1 MTIKNILKPDI
12 YSIMIMGD
20 IMFQNKKILILGMAR
35 SGYQAA
41 KYLKKRGNE
50 VILNDGGSEEK
61 QDSNQVQELKDL
73 GVELIFGSHPDDLLD
88 KSFDYLIKNP
98 GVPIDHKYV
107 LDAKRLGIEVINEVE
122 MSYLLLPKDVTLVG
136 ITGTNGKTTTT
147 TLTYKIM
154 KEAYGDR
161 VHLAGNIGY
170 PLCSILDKLKKD
182 DIIVMEVSCQQGEN
196 FHKFKPH
203 IGVFTNISPAHID
216 FLKTFEHYKEVKARM
231 FYNQDKNDIA
241 ILNIE
246 NEDVMNELRNIS
258 SKTKY
263 FSSKNEINGCYL
275 KDGVIYYYDEKI
287 IDRDLIKLPG
297 IHNVENCLA
306 AIMACKEMGVSNKAI
321 CDVLTTFTGVEHRL
335 EYVDTVDGVRYYND
349 TEATNIKCTQ
359 IALSSFDQ
367 DITLILGGLERGQVF
382 DDLTPYMTHVKNIV
396 AIGQCRERVK
406 EFGDSLHIPTYVY
419 EKLEDGFKKCV
430 EITKNGGIVLLSPAS
445 ASWDQYKEC
454 EIRGA
459 EFKQYVKNM
468 KESEENEN

>member
-1 MTIKNILKPDI
+1 MTIKNILKPNI

-20 IMFQNKKILILGMAR
+20 IMFKNKKILILGMAR

-122 MSYLLLPKDVTLVG
+122 MSYLLLPKDVTLIG

-170 PLCSILDKLKKD
+170 PLCSILDELKKD

-246 NEDVMNELRNIS
+246 NEDVMDELRNIS

-367 DITLILGGLERGQVF
+367 DITLILGGLERGQAF
-382 DDLTPYMTHVKNIV
+382 EDLTPYMTHVKNIV

-419 EKLEDGFKKCV
+419 EKLEEGFKKCV

>member
-122 MSYLLLPKDVTLVG
+122 MSYLLLPKDVTLIG

-170 PLCSILDKLKKD
+170 PLCSILDKIKKD

-231 FYNQDKNDIA
+231 FYNQDKDDIA

-382 DDLTPYMTHVKNIV
+382 EDLTPYMTHVKNIV

-468 KESEENEN
+468 KESEENED

>member
-20 IMFQNKKILILGMAR
+20 IMFKNKKILILGMAR

-122 MSYLLLPKDVTLVG
+122 MSYLLLPKDVTLIG

-196 FHKFKPH
+196 LHKFKPH

-231 FYNQDKNDIA
+231 FYNQDKDDVA

-306 AIMACKEMGVSNKAI
+306 TIMACKEMGVSNKAI

-382 DDLTPYMTHVKNIV
+382 EDLTPYMTHVKNIV

-419 EKLEDGFKKCV
+419 EKLEEGFKKCV

-459 EFKQYVKNM
+459 EFKQYVKGM
-468 KESEENEN
+468 KESEEDD

>member
-1 MTIKNILKPDI
+1 
-12 YSIMIMGD
+12 MGD
-20 IMFQNKKILILGMAR
+20 IMFKNKKILILGMAR

-50 VILNDGGSEEK
+50 VILNDGGSEER
-61 QDSNQVQELKDL
+61 QDSNQVQELRDL
-73 GVELIFGSHPDDLLD
+73 GVELIFGNHPEDLLD

-122 MSYLLLPKDVTLVG
+122 MSYLLLPKDVTLIG

-170 PLCSILDKLKKD
+170 PLCSILDELKKD

-246 NEDVMNELRNIS
+246 NEDVMDELRNIS

-297 IHNVENCLA
+297 MHNVENCLA
-306 AIMACKEMGVSNKAI
+306 AIMVCKEMGVSNKAI

-382 DDLTPYMTHVKNIV
+382 EDLTPYMTHVKNIV
-396 AIGQCRERVK
+396 AIGQCRDRVK

-419 EKLEDGFKKCV
+419 EKLEEGFKKCV

-468 KESEENEN
+468 KESEENED